1 MGKSYIPNI
10 NSKTS
15 LLYGIK
21 EVLDEIPIP
30 SSDLCEM
37 KFPERGGDRP
47 MCAIDSTKLID

>member
-1 MGKSYIPNI
+1 MGKTNIPNI